1 MSSLCCRSISSSLP
15 FGRASGPGPSS
26 YRPTKEAGAMARQG
40 SLPRSY
46 HSSGTH
52 LTGDE
57 LPPSHWM

>member
-1 MSSLCCRSISSSLP
+1 MS

-40 SLPRSY
+40 ALPRNY

-57 LPPSHWM
+57 LLPLHWM